1 MTPPDLGSSNKAAAW
16 SAALAAY
23 LSLKWALDCMKG
35 GIILMPSDEL
45 IYTWAAWLGIVLHL
59 VGQIVVNWLKAR
71 LPPAAQ
77 A

>member
-1 MTPPDLGSSNKAAAW
+1 
-16 SAALAAY
+16 
-23 LSLKWALDCMKG
+23 MKG